1 MNPLG
6 GLGQERAG
14 RASPEMGRMTAFG
27 LETVERWFIAAAA
40 PDPSSD
46 ERAAPSHT
54 MMDRGSA

>member
-46 ERAAPSHT
+46 ARAALHI
-54 MMDRGSA
+54 R